1 MALLVTGAVL
11 GCAVGAEE
19 NLYRLD
25 VGNYPGQG
33 VNPKANP
40 GIASGSHS
48 GYYIRFAEDLA
59 ALCARP
65 MTPAASPFRLNVIA
79 TQGGFDSVK
88 RLRLESDVQLAVVQS
103 DLWYYAKLYGNPESG
118 TGSWLS
124 AKTRN
129 SWRQI
134 SEDIRLLV
142 PLFTE
147 KIHIVVAPYGKDKFG
162 DLMGLFRNKARV
174 GVGTNGSGSM
184 ITCSLIE
191 EMLLRQMRS
200 KGEQTSSWRPQFIAA
215 DAALDELVKEDSDL
229 DAVILVGA
237 VPYPALD
244 KFGMK
249 EIKKSG
255 GLFTR
260 TVKVAPLAL
269 LPIGEEA
276 DAIFDQNPDFKGYI
290 KTSIKADEYE
300 FLTGEKGEIPTRGV
314 TACLV
319 THKAY
324 GSESSEEAR
333 KRLLWVRHVLFRL
346 LTNLDQGSESG
357 LNRDV
362 GPPEAG
368 DKWQEIWEHL
378 GRMGSGDLSWNSYGW
393 QRHDDPILRKMVDAW
408 SGSYDKRPVSKVIDP
423 DTF

>member
-1 MALLVTGAVL
+1 MSLT
-11 GCAVGAEE
+11 
-19 NLYRLD
+19 RL
-25 VGNYPGQG
+25 
-33 VNPKANP
+33 
-40 GIASGSHS
+40 HW
-48 GYYIRFAEDLA
+48 
-59 ALCARP
+59 
-65 MTPAASPFRLNVIA
+65 
-79 TQGGFDSVK
+79 
-88 RLRLESDVQLAVVQS
+88 LRL
-103 DLWYYAKLYGNPESG
+103 SG
-118 TGSWLS
+118 KSFSLKRIVIIRMSSTNGLPG
-124 AKTRN
+124 TRQ
-129 SWRQI
+129 QI
-134 SEDIRLLV
+134 
-142 PLFTE
+142 
-147 KIHIVVAPYGKDKFG
+147 G
-162 DLMGLFRNKARV
+162 RNKQYPPAL
-174 GVGTNGSGSM
+174 
-184 ITCSLIE
+184 SLTD
-191 EMLLRQMRS
+191 MHMFMRTQLLQAINRMPE
-200 KGEQTSSWRPQFIAA
+200 GEQTSSWRPQFIAA

-290 KTSIKADEYE
+290 KTSIKAEEYE